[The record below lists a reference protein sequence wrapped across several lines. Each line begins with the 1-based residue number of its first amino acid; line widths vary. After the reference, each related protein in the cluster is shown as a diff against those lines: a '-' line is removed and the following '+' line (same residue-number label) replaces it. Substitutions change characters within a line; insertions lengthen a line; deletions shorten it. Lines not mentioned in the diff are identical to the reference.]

1 MPDLP
6 GGTVTFLFTDIEGS
20 TRLWEEHPDTM
31 RLSLPR
37 HDALLRAAIEANA
50 GVVFKTIGDA
60 FCAAFPTAPQA
71 LHAALDARQAM
82 RAESWPAPVVIRVRM
97 ALHTGAVEIR
107 DNDYF
112 GQTLNRLARLL
123 AAGHGGQVLLSAA
136 TQELV
141 HDVLPSDCSLQ
152 SLGAHR
158 LGDLS
163 RPETVFQLLHPDLTA
178 DFPPLKS
185 LDNPKLPNNLP
196 RQLTSFVGRERAMEE
211 VKRLLR
217 QTRLLTLTGS
227 GGCGKTRLAL
237 QVAADVLEPFPDGVW
252 LVELA
257 PLADPALVPQGVAQ
271 ALGIPEQAGQT
282 LPQTLTESLQARSLL
297 LLLDNC
303 EHLLA
308 ACAQLSAT
316 LLRSCPQVA
325 VLATSREPLGVA
337 GELTYRVPSLSSP
350 DPNQTQ
356 TPRSLSQYEAVRLF
370 NERAQFHRPDF
381 AVTSQNAPALAQV
394 CYHLDGIPLA
404 IELAAARVRLLSVE
418 DINDRLD
425 NRFRLLTGG
434 DRTALPR
441 HQTLRAAI
449 DWSYDL
455 LNEQERR
462 LLSRLSVFV
471 GGWTLSAA
479 EQICSGGGIAHG
491 EVLDLLTG
499 LADKSLVIAEQQAD
513 SARYRLLETVRQYAA
528 EKLTQSGGAEQVRRR
543 HRDWFLGLAEETEP
557 QLFGPGQVRW
567 MGRLEVEHDNLRS
580 ALAWC
585 EADAEGA
592 EAGLRL
598 AGALS
603 EFWSV
608 RGYYREG
615 REHLERVLGREDA
628 QARTAAR
635 AKALQGAGTLANG
648 MDDWVSVRAL
658 FAESRSIREELGD
671 RQGIARSL
679 NNLGIVAMEQGE
691 YDSAQAF
698 FQESLR
704 LHRDLGDRRGIATA
718 LGNLG
723 SVARLQEAYTEARA
737 LYEQCLVI
745 FKELEDLGSVAV
757 RLTYLGIVAFGQ
769 EDYESARA
777 LHEESLNL
785 YREIGNRN
793 GVAWA
798 LENLGSVV
806 SAQGDYAAA
815 RTLLEQS
822 LSIRT
827 ELGHGLWAVGGL
839 EELAAVL
846 LAQGYAQNAVR
857 LWGAVAALRESAG
870 SPQPPSGR
878 ERYAHQVAQ
887 ARSALDAAVFAAAW
901 EEGRAMPWK
910 RAVAYALEARN
921 PS

>member
-1 MPDLP
+1 MNLP

-20 TRLWEEHPDTM
+20 TRLWEEQPDTM

-37 HDALLRAAIEANA
+37 HDAPLRAAIETNG

-60 FCAAFPTAPQA
+60 FCAAFPTAPDA
-71 LHAALDARQAM
+71 LNAALAAQLAL
-82 RAESWPAPVVIRVRM
+82 RAESWPAPVVIKVRM
-97 ALHTGAVEIR
+97 ALHTGAVEMR

-112 GQTLNRLARLL
+112 GQTLNRIARLL
-123 AAGHGGQVLLSAA
+123 AAGYGGQVLLSAV

-141 HDVLPSDCSLQ
+141 HDVLPSACSLQ
-152 SLGAHR
+152 SLGVHR
-158 LGDLS
+158 LCDLS
-163 RPETVFQLLHPDLTA
+163 RPETVFQLLHPDLPA
-178 DFPPLKS
+178 EFPPLKS

-196 RQLTSFVGRERAMEE
+196 LQLTSFIGRERAMEE
-211 VKRLLR
+211 VKSLLGR
-217 QTRLLTLTGS
+217 TRLLTLTGS

-257 PLADPALVPQGVAQ
+257 PLSDPALVTQEVAR

-282 LPQTLTESLQARSLL
+282 IQQTLTDSLQSRRLL
-297 LLLDNC
+297 LVLDNC
-303 EHLLA
+303 EHLLP
-308 ACAQLSAT
+308 ACAQLTAA
-316 LLRSCPQVA
+316 LLRSCPHVKA
-325 VLATSREPLGVA
+325 LTTSRESLGVA

-350 DPNQTQ
+350 DPKQTQ

-370 NERAQFHRPDF
+370 HERAQFHRPDF

-404 IELAAARVRLLSVE
+404 IELAAARVRLLSIE
-418 DINDRLD
+418 DINNRLD

-434 DRTALPR
+434 DRTALRR

-455 LNEQERR
+455 LTEPERR
-462 LLSRLSVFV
+462 QLSRLSVFV

-479 EQICSGGGIAHG
+479 EQVCSGDGIEEW
-491 EVLDLLTG
+491 EVMDLLTS
-499 LADKSLVIAEQQAD
+499 LTDKSLVIAEEQEDAV
-513 SARYRLLETVRQYAA
+513 RYRLLETVRQYAA
-528 EKLTQSGGAEQVRRR
+528 ERLQERGETETVRSR
-543 HRDWFLGLAEETEP
+543 HRDWSLALAEEAEP
-557 QLFGPGQVRW
+557 QLFGPEQVLW
-567 MGRLEVEHDNLRS
+567 MGRLEAEHDNLRA

-585 EADAEGA
+585 EADSEGA

-598 AGALS
+598 AGALG

-608 RGYYREG
+608 RGHYREG
-615 REHLERVLGREDA
+615 REHLGRALGREEA

-635 AKALQGAGTLANG
+635 AKALNGAGVLANG
-648 MDDWVSVRAL
+648 MDDWALVRAL
-658 FAESRSIREELGD
+658 HEESLSIRRELGD

-679 NNLGIVAMEQGE
+679 NDLGNVALEQGE
-691 YDSAQAF
+691 YASAQTL
-698 FQESLR
+698 FQESLG
-704 LHRDLGDRRGIATA
+704 LHRASGDRRGIAMA

-723 SVARLQEAYTEARA
+723 SMARLQEAYAEARSM
-737 LYEQCLVI
+737 YEECLVI
-745 FKELEDLGSVAV
+745 FKELGDRGSIAV

-769 EDYESARA
+769 GDYASACA
-777 LHEESLNL
+777 LHEESLSL
-785 YREIGNRN
+785 YREIGNMN
-793 GVAWA
+793 GIAWS
-798 LENLGSVV
+798 LENLGIVA
-806 SAQGDYAAA
+806 SAQGDFVSA
-815 RTLLEQS
+815 RALLEQS
-822 LSIRT
+822 LSIRR

-846 LAQGYAQNAVR
+846 LAQGYVQNAVR

-878 ERYAHQVAQ
+878 ERYAHQMAQ
-887 ARSALDAAVFAAAW
+887 ARSALDEAVFAAAW

-910 RAVAYALEARN
+910 QAVAYALETQN
-921 PS
+921 PP